1 MAKKQVRSRK
11 LPSRASAD
19 THRDRVWEILDEL
32 GRHSSTRERRAA
44 RLHDA
49 YHCGQIRYL
58 RALQGVSTER
68 F

>member
-1 MAKKQVRSRK
+1 MAKKQARSRK
-11 LPSRASAD
+11 LPSR
-19 THRDRVWEILDEL
+19 
-32 GRHSSTRERRAA
+32 A